1 MTRGRVRFFIL
12 KLVALV
18 MLCAVAFKLFSLQ
31 IIEGKS
37 YKSIADNRINTSITE
52 KAPRGA
58 IYDRYGV
65 PLVTNKTG
73 YSIVMQRAGM
83 DSAELNGVF
92 ERITALIERNGCEYY
107 DLLPISYPPYEYTFE
122 DENGDGSAED
132 EKSAWFEENLYKEK
146 HINPDMSAEAV
157 MEEFKKI
164 YKLDNSYNENQAR
177 RVIGARYE
185 AELRGFSYVTPY
197 TLAENV
203 NVDIVTRIKENK
215 SDYKGVFVTNSYMR
229 NYEKPGVA
237 THLLGRTGRINAEEY
252 AQKKE
257 NGYGMNDI
265 IGKQGVEL
273 WGEEYLRGTDGSMGS
288 LKSTS
293 EDSEAIESVDPVP
306 GNYIV
311 LTIDSELQE
320 YVEKSL
326 ERTINSISASGG
338 KNKGADCNAGA
349 AVCID
354 VKTGDLLACASYP
367 SYDMSRFD
375 EDYSKLIKDERKPM
389 WNRAVSGTYSPGSTF
404 KPLSAI
410 AALQSKNLSVNEIIV
425 DEGVY
430 KYYPDYQPACWI
442 WNGYHTTHGP
452 INVSQAIENSCN
464 YFFYEVGRRM
474 GISTLDE
481 YAAKFGLG
489 QKTGVELYEE
499 TAGHMAS
506 PEYKKQVVETVTEST
521 WFGGDTLQ
529 AAIGQS
535 YSLFT
540 PVQLANYTATIAN
553 GGTRNKVNLIKSIR
567 SSVDGSIVKEFTPQ
581 VMEHIDMSSEVLNA
595 VKDGMRK
602 VTDEGSAKNIFQ
614 GYSIAVGGKTG
625 TAQIGNGSDNALFVA
640 YAPFDDPQIAVAV
653 VLEHGSAGTNAAYVA
668 RDIFDKYF
676 EKKIAGI
683 QAQQAEQAAAAIPQT
698 EE

>member
-1 MTRGRVRFFIL
+1 MSISRGRFFIL
-12 KLVALV
+12 KLITLG
-18 MLCAVAFKLFSLQ
+18 MLCAIGVKLFSLQ

-37 YKSIADNRINTSITE
+37 YKDIADNRITTSITE

-65 PLVTNKTG
+65 PLITNKVG

-83 DSAELNGVF
+83 DSAELNSVF
-92 ERITALIERNGCEYY
+92 EKTTALIERNGCEYY
-107 DLLPISYPPYEYTFE
+107 DTLPISYPPYEYTFE
-122 DENGDGSAED
+122 DENGDDSAED
-132 EKSAWFEENLYKEK
+132 EKNAWFDENPYKNKGIES
-146 HINPDMSAEAV
+146 DMSAEAV
-157 MEEFKKI
+157 MQKLKEI
-164 YKLDNSYNENQAR
+164 YKLDNSYNENQSR
-177 RVIGARYE
+177 RVIGARFE
-185 AELRGFSYVTPY
+185 AELRGFSSVTPY

-203 NVDIVTRIKENK
+203 NVEIVTRIKESK
-215 SDYKGVFVTNSYMR
+215 DEYKGVSITNSYVR
-229 NYEKPGVA
+229 NFDKPGVA
-237 THLLGRTGRINAEEY
+237 TQLLGRIGRINAEEY
-252 AQKKE
+252 AEKKNE
-257 NGYGMNDI
+257 GYGMNDM
-265 IGKQGVEL
+265 IGKQGIEL
-273 WGEEYLRGTDGSMGS
+273 WGESYLRGTDGSLGS
-288 LKSTS
+288 LKNVSG
-293 EDSEAIESVDPVP
+293 DSSAIENVEPIP
-306 GNYIV
+306 GNYLV

-320 YVEKSL
+320 HTEKSL
-326 ERTINSISASGG
+326 ENAVNSISASGM
-338 KNKGADCNAGA
+338 KNKGADCDAGA

-410 AALQSKNLSVNEIIV
+410 AALQSNNVTVDEIIV

-430 KYYPDYQPACWI
+430 RYYPDYQPACWI

-452 INVSQAIENSCN
+452 VNVSQALENSCN

-474 GISTLDE
+474 GIDTLGE

-506 PEYKKQVVETVTEST
+506 PEYKKQVVETITDSS
-521 WFGGDTLQ
+521 WFDGDTLQ

-540 PVQLANYTATIAN
+540 PIQLANYTATIAN
-553 GGTRNKVNLIKSIR
+553 GGTRHKVNLVKSIR

-581 VMEHIDMSSEVLNA
+581 TIEQINVGDKILNA
-595 VKDGMRK
+595 VKEGMRK
-602 VTDEGSAKNIFQ
+602 VTDEGSASNIFQ

-625 TAQIGNGSDNALFVA
+625 TAQIGSGSDNALFIA
-640 YAPFDDPQIAVAV
+640 YAPFDNPQIAVAV

-676 EKKIAGI
+676 EKEIAGI
-683 QAQQAEQAAAAIPQT
+683 QAQQTQEAQETQPNT
-698 EE
+698 EG